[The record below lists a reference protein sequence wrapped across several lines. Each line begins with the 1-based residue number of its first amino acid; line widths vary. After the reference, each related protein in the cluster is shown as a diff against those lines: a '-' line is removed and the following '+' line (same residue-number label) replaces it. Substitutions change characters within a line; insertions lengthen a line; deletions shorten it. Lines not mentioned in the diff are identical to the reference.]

1 MNNLLKNEND
11 STTQKNLLLYTSI
24 ISVLTVLIY
33 YLIIERF
40 VIRFVIGE
48 DITMMWNA
56 ISGNLSEIY
65 DQNNFGFIYPP
76 IFWFQFYPLRF
87 SFNSLFIFMILI
99 QIISFPAGIYLIQK
113 KFSLKQPRN
122 LIVII
127 YPAFLMDII
136 VRNFNTLIFI
146 IVAIMIY
153 YYSKKPFITGLLFTL
168 ISFKITSVIVF
179 LLIFLDGDKKI
190 KIRFLSGLILSIV
203 ISYIFF
209 PLSNYTLLDYW
220 DVVTAQGGSF
230 DPILTISRAIRFNHF
245 IWITPVVFSVLYEL
259 FLRNQQKDGRPDH
272 KKCFK
277 KSIIISL
284 TAEIIFG
291 LIGLYTYILYVNWI
305 M

>member
-33 YLIIERF
+33 YLIIEPF
-40 VIRFVIGE
+40 VIGFVIGE

-56 ISGNLSEIY
+56 IISDLSNIY
-65 DQNNFGFIYPP
+65 DQANFGFIYPP
-76 IFWFQFYPLRF
+76 HFWWQFYPLRF
-87 SFNSLFIFMILI
+87 SFNSLLIFMIVI
-99 QIISFPAGIYLIQK
+99 QIISFPVGVYLIQM

-122 LIVII
+122 LIMII
-127 YPAFLMDII
+127 YPAFLMDVI
-136 VRNFNTLIFI
+136 VRNFNTFIFL

-153 YYSKKPFITGLLFTL
+153 YYTKKPFITGLLFTL

-190 KIRFLSGLILSIV
+190 RIRFLLGFILSIV
-203 ISYIFF
+203 ISYLFF

-220 DVVTAQGGSF
+220 DIVTAQEGSF
-230 DPILTISRAIRFNHF
+230 NLVLTISRAIRFNHF

-259 FLRNQQKDGRPDH
+259 FLRNQQKKGQVDY
-272 KKCFK
+272 KKSFK
-277 KSIIISL
+277 KSIIISV
-284 TAEIIFG
+284 TAETIFG
-291 LIGLYTYILYVNWI
+291 LIGLYTYILYI
-305 M
+305 IG